1 MKTLLIEDEQP
12 AVRRLE
18 KLLRDQRPQVQVL
31 AALDSVEG
39 VVRWLKNNPPPE
51 LIFMDIQLADGL
63 SFDIFSQVEVT
74 APVIF
79 TTAYDQYTLRAFKV
93 NSVDYLLKP
102 IDPDDLAM
110 ALKKYDRV
118 FRQPVSY
125 DLRLMQQMLKS
136 MTQPEYKERFLV
148 KVGQQITYLPVGEI
162 RYFFSED
169 GLVYAR
175 TGEGKK
181 HNIDYTLEQLEELVD
196 PKVFFRINR
205 KIVAHLEAIHRISP
219 YFNSRLILELRPKA
233 DFEAI
238 VSRDRVNDFKSWLD
252 R

>member
-18 KLLRDQRPQVQVL
+18 QLLREKRPGVEVL
-31 AALDSVEG
+31 ATIDSVEG
-39 VVRWLKNNPPPE
+39 AVRWLQQHPPPE

-63 SFDIFSQVEVT
+63 SFDIFTQVELT
-74 APVIF
+74 SPVIF

-102 IDPDDLAM
+102 IDPEELAA
-110 ALKKYDRV
+110 ALEKFDRM

-125 DLRLMQQMLKS
+125 DLRLMQELLQS
-136 MTQPEYKERFLV
+136 MTKPTYKERFLV
-148 KVGQQITYLPVGEI
+148 KAGQQITYLPVADI
-162 RYFFSED
+162 RYFYSDE
-169 GLVYAR
+169 GLLFAR
-175 TGEGKK
+175 TGEGKR
-181 HNIDYTLEQLEELVD
+181 HHLDYTLEQLEDVLD
-196 PKVFFRINR
+196 PQLFFRLNR
-205 KIVAHLEAIHRISP
+205 KVIAHIDAIHRIEP

-233 DFEAI
+233 DFEVI
-238 VSRDRVNDFKSWLD
+238 VSRDRVNDFKGWLD